1 MNVYIKGMGT
11 ISPQQSWG
19 DDALLLSAYDYRGVL
34 LNCVEPEYESW
45 LDPRQLRRMSRI
57 LKMGIT
63 AALMALREADIE
75 VPDGIVTGTGYGCL
89 EDTGTFLKKLIE
101 NNEEA
106 LNPTPFIQST
116 HNTIGSTIAMLLQCQ
131 GYNQTFTHSA
141 FSFEHALI
149 DALMAIGDNAVE
161 NLLVGG
167 VDEVTPISHA
177 IQSRFDIFRK
187 KQASTLNLFEHTR
200 SGTVNGEG
208 AAFFVLSPVND
219 GRSQA
224 ILEGVFTLYQPS
236 QQKLHDSINIFIR
249 ERGYTPAD
257 IDFILFGKS
266 GDRDTDQPL
275 EEARTAIFPRTP
287 EGHFKHLCGE
297 FPVASGF
304 ALWLGVRML
313 AESRVPEVISERQP
327 RRPVNNV
334 LIVNTY
340 FGTHYSFML
349 LKSCRDTI

>member
-1 MNVYIKGMGT
+1 
-11 ISPQQSWG
+11 
-19 DDALLLSAYDYRGVL
+19 
-34 LNCVEPEYESW
+34 
-45 LDPRQLRRMSRI
+45 
-57 LKMGIT
+57 
-63 AALMALREADIE
+63 
-75 VPDGIVTGTGYGCL
+75 
-89 EDTGTFLKKLIE
+89 
-101 NNEEA
+101 
-106 LNPTPFIQST
+106 
-116 HNTIGSTIAMLLQCQ
+116 
-131 GYNQTFTHSA
+131 
-141 FSFEHALI
+141 
-149 DALMAIGDNAVE
+149 
-161 NLLVGG
+161 LLVGG

-236 QQKLHDSINIFIR
+236 QQKLHDSVNIFIR

-334 LIVNTY
+334 L
-340 FGTHYSFML
+340 
-349 LKSCRDTI
+349 